1 MKITIAMPCLDKIE
15 TQTVKSLIDL
25 ERPEGSEISVEFMES
40 SLVYL
45 SRDRLGVMALEGEA
59 DYLLF
64 LDSDMTFAPDM
75 LLRLLEDA
83 ESGKDIVT
91 ALCFRRRPDYN
102 PAIWKKLRPG
112 LPGESVVETYDDYP
126 AEDVFEV
133 EACGMATVLIRATVL
148 KDVFEKEKAL
158 FAPIPGYGED
168 VSFCLRA
175 RRAGFSLWC
184 DSRIKVGHIATTIV
198 TEDTFKAYRQKQEEA
213 KNARRSKNS
222 AEDHTQQTGR

>member
-1 MKITIAMPCLDKIE
+1 MKVMIAIPCLDKIE
-15 TQTVKSLIDL
+15 TQTVKSLINL
-25 ERPEGSEISVEFMES
+25 ERPEGCEVSVEFMES

-59 DYLLF
+59 DYLFF

-75 LLRLLEDA
+75 LQKLLEDA
-83 ESGKDIVT
+83 ESGKDIIT

-112 LPGESVVETYDDYP
+112 MPGESVVETYDDYP
-126 AEDVFEV
+126 EGDMFEV
-133 EACGMATVLIRATVL
+133 EACGMAAVLIRTKVL

-175 RRAGFSLWC
+175 RRAGYSLWC
-184 DSRIKVGHIATTIV
+184 DSRIRIGHIATTIV
-198 TEDTFKAYRQKQEEA
+198 TEDTYKAYRQKQEEA
-213 KNARRSKNS
+213 KNARRSKNGTK
-222 AEDHTQQTGR
+222 DHTQ

>member
-1 MKITIAMPCLDKIE
+1 MKVMIAIPCLDKIE
-15 TQTVKSLIDL
+15 TQTVKSLINL
-25 ERPEGSEISVEFMES
+25 ERPEGCEVSVEFMES

-59 DYLLF
+59 DYLFF

-75 LLRLLEDA
+75 LQKLLEDA
-83 ESGKDIVT
+83 ESGKDITT

-112 LPGESVVETYDDYP
+112 MPGESVVETYDDYP
-126 AEDVFEV
+126 EGDMFEV
-133 EACGMATVLIRATVL
+133 EACGMAAVLIRTKVL

-175 RRAGFSLWC
+175 RRAGYSLWC
-184 DSRIKVGHIATTIV
+184 DSRIRIGHIATTIV
-198 TEDTFKAYRQKQEEA
+198 TEDTYKAYRQKQEEA
-213 KNARRSKNS
+213 KNARRSKNGTK
-222 AEDHTQQTGR
+222 DHTQ